1 MSSLG
6 LLEAKNKNKVKKMF
20 LFDQVKNLF
29 AHFRAPKEKKK
40 KLISNFL
47 LVFEILGRYEYLQI
61 FRKKY

>member
-29 AHFRAPKEKKK
+29 AHFRAPKE
-40 KLISNFL
+40 I
-47 LVFEILGRYEYLQI
+47 
-61 FRKKY
+61 